1 MAAMCVAILSVGSLF
16 ESLDMTLAILAGLVV
31 AIVATEYADRAGFAV
46 FAVAGLISL
55 LLPLKSPA
63 VLFLALGGWYPIVQK
78 RINMLR
84 PLWAFVVKILI
95 FNGVLIALLVL
106 SAFVTGTTDAKW
118 VYITLVILGN
128 VCFYM
133 YDLLLDRFMIWYVLK
148 LRKRL
153 KF

>member
-1 MAAMCVAILSVGSLF
+1 
-16 ESLDMTLAILAGLVV
+16 
-31 AIVATEYADRAGFAV
+31 
-46 FAVAGLISL
+46 
-55 LLPLKSPA
+55 
-63 VLFLALGGWYPIVQK
+63 
-78 RINMLR
+78 MLR

-95 FNGVLIALLVL
+95 FNGVLVALLVL

>member
-1 MAAMCVAILSVGSLF
+1 
-16 ESLDMTLAILAGLVV
+16 
-31 AIVATEYADRAGFAV
+31 
-46 FAVAGLISL
+46 
-55 LLPLKSPA
+55 
-63 VLFLALGGWYPIVQK
+63 
-78 RINMLR
+78 MLR

-95 FNGVLIALLVL
+95 VNGVLVALLVL